1 MSNEKGAL
9 VRVYKK
15 RDYTAHIHICIYIYL
30 QYIYIYLYIY
40 IHGL

>member
-15 RDYTAHIHICIYIYL
+15 RDYTAHM
-30 QYIYIYLYIY
+30 YIYIYLHLYIYIFFFY